1 MTLDWFNYALWVVVD
16 IWFVIAFFKLLSAKN
31 SAKSKD
37 NIKGGWAPFT
47 DFAYYPTTV
56 AVSVVAADASRLFWG
71 GNGLY
76 FLTDKGIFTFEVFVI
91 FVLMGKFIKA
101 ISSFQDLAPTELL
114 KALGALMIPFL
125 ITIIIQIESY
135 SIAP

>member
-16 IWFVIAFFKLLSAKN
+16 IWFVVAFFKLLSAKN
-31 SAKSKD
+31 SKKD
-37 NIKGGWAPFT
+37 ENKIKGGWASFT

-76 FLTDKGIFTFEVFVI
+76 FLTDKGVFAFEVFLI
-91 FVLMGKFIKA
+91 FVLMGKFSKA
-101 ISSFQDLAPTELL
+101 ILSFQDLAPTEFL
-114 KALGALMIPFL
+114 KALGALMIPLL
-125 ITIIIQIESY
+125 ITMIIQIESC
-135 SIAP
+135 SIAS